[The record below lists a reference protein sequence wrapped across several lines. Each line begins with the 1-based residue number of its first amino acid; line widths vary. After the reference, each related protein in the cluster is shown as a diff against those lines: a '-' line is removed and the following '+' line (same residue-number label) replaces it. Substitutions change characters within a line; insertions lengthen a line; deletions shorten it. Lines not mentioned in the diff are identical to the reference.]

1 MPGAISH
8 ATEYHM
14 PLDAAF
20 AHRHR
25 PAQRKISHQYGA
37 AAVIGALV
45 KRVERDTHRAC
56 NAIN

>member
-1 MPGAISH
+1 MSH